1 MFTILWFL
9 FIAFTATISL
19 VWVLDHNGVVLIT
32 WLGYEAKT
40 DILTSLLVAI
50 VFAAI
55 VFVFSYL
62 LARILAMKFPNL
74 FKLLFKK
81 SYVKRLESTIH
92 RHWKGIDLT
101 SQLLLSLESDDVKTS
116 FALQKQLSSLIKN
129 PQLNNFFLGKIHYQN
144 RDFSKA
150 AEFFAKIQ
158 NSKFAKIMEL
168 TCRFEIALEKR
179 DNSTAIAYAKQILSL
194 KKDNSRI
201 IKALF
206 TLYKKEGLWQEAK
219 ALINDNNA
227 KYFSDELQKRDSATI
242 NSAIA
247 LELYRK
253 RFFSRAIW
261 HAKLALKSD
270 ENFLPATEILLKSLI
285 KRGFTFYAKYLIR
298 KMWKENPRLIF
309 TTIFD
314 LINRKAPPQKRIKS
328 MKKLVALNNKTYLGD
343 LALGLTALRSGSYK
357 EAEDFLYSSLAKE
370 KNYRSYKALAIVE
383 KLLGNSEK
391 ANQFLENTA
400 MFSRENNYKC
410 STCGHLSSIW
420 TAKCQS
426 CKTVNSLEWGN

>member
-19 VWVLDHNGVVLIT
+19 VWVLDHNGTVLIT

-40 DILTSLLVAI
+40 DILTALLVAI
-50 VFAAI
+50 LFAAA
-55 VFVFSYL
+55 VFVFSYI

-92 RHWKGIDLT
+92 RHWQGIDIT

-116 FALQKQLSSLIKN
+116 FSLQKKLSSLIKN
-129 PQLNNFFLGKIHYQN
+129 PQLNNFFLGKIYYQSK
-144 RDFSKA
+144 DFSKA
-150 AEFFAKIQ
+150 AEYFAKIE
-158 NSKFAKIMEL
+158 NSKFAKIMEI
-168 TCRFEIALEKR
+168 TCRFEIAMDKH
-179 DNSTAIAYAKQILSL
+179 DNATAIAYAKQILSL

-206 TLYKKEGLWQEAK
+206 MLYKKEGLWQEAK
-219 ALINDNNA
+219 ALINENNA
-227 KYFSDELQKRDSATI
+227 KYFNDELQKRDMATI

-253 RFFSRAIW
+253 KDFSRTIK

-270 ENFLPATEILLKSLI
+270 ENFLPATEILLKSWI
-285 KRGFTFYAKYLIR
+285 KRGLAFRAKWLI
-298 KMWKENPRLIF
+298 KKLWKENPRLILAS
-309 TTIFD
+309 IYD
-314 LINRKAPPQKRIKS
+314 LTNRKTSPKKRIKS
-328 MKKLVALNNKTYLGD
+328 MKRLVALNNKTYLSD
-343 LALGLTALRSGSYK
+343 LALGLTALRVGSYK

-370 KNYRSYKALAIVE
+370 KTYRTYRALGVVE

-391 ANQFLENTA
+391 AGQFLENAA
-400 MFSRENNYKC
+400 MMSRENHYKC

-426 CKTVNSLEWGN
+426 CKTSNSFEWGN